1 MNKILIILKKE
12 SREVFRDKKSLMMM
26 LMVPFLIPVI
36 VIGMSALFNSEVD
49 KDINT
54 YNRIGFNYELSDIE
68 KEIAKGMEIDF
79 VSLNDEE
86 LVEEFNKGNI
96 KSYIMKKDGKYY
108 VYYDDSDTDS
118 TASQSLSVGYL
129 DSYKTYLETNFLASY
144 NVDIES
150 FNNLV
155 SYEVESIEKQNF
167 FSNYIINYTF
177 MFIIMAVVLSAT
189 YPATDATAGE
199 KERGTLETLL
209 TFPIKSKEIIYGK
222 LISVSLSS
230 FITGILS
237 LILAIV
243 SLIYV
248 QNTYSFFDG
257 EALVTSSLIIAA
269 VVIITVVSIL
279 ISCLC
284 VAIASMSK
292 SFKEA
297 QSALSPVTLIA
308 AFPGII
314 LTMLNVNNSLL
325 LSLIPFVNYSLVMDD
340 VIKGNVNYLYLFTML
355 ISTIFFIIIII
366 NYVGKQYKSEKI
378 LFTN

>member
-12 SREVFRDKKSLMMM
+12 LREVFRDKKSLMMM

-79 VSLNDEE
+79 VSFNDEE

-96 KSYIMKKDGKYY
+96 KSYIMKKDDKYY
-108 VYYDDSDTDS
+108 VYYDDSNSDS
-118 TASQSLSVGYL
+118 TASQTLSVGYL
-129 DSYKTYLETNFLASY
+129 ESYKAYLETNFLASY
-144 NVDIES
+144 NVDMES
-150 FNNLV
+150 FNNIL

-209 TFPIKSKEIIYGK
+209 TFPIKSKDIIYGK

-237 LILAIV
+237 LIFGIGAL
-243 SLIYV
+243 LYV

-257 EALVTSSLIIAA
+257 ETLVNGSFVIAA

-314 LTMLNVNNSLL
+314 LTMLNVKNSLL
-325 LSLIPFVNYSLVMDD
+325 LSLIPFVNYSLVLDD

-355 ISTIFFIIIII
+355 LSTIFFIVIII

>member
-12 SREVFRDKKSLMMM
+12 LREVFRDKKSLMMM

-79 VSLNDEE
+79 VSFNDEE
-86 LVEEFNKGNI
+86 LIEEFNKGNI
-96 KSYIMKKDGKYY
+96 KSYIMKKDDKYY
-108 VYYDDSDTDS
+108 VYYDDSNSDS
-118 TASQSLSVGYL
+118 TASQTLSVGYL
-129 DSYKTYLETNFLASY
+129 ESYKAYLETNFLASY
-144 NVDIES
+144 NVDMES
-150 FNNLV
+150 FNNIL

-257 EALVTSSLIIAA
+257 EALVTGSLIIAA

-314 LTMLNVNNSLL
+314 LTMLNVKNSLL
-325 LSLIPFVNYSLVMDD
+325 LSLIPFVNYSLVLDD

-355 ISTIFFIIIII
+355 LSTVFFIVIII